1 VRWPSSARWW
11 STATSARCRLTTLLR
26 RPDWIDWTMVRIDVF
41 VWLFICVVW
50 CIVAYMIMLMYYL
63 NTLKL
68 ISIGVS
74 AKLWLGGVW
83 FGGQQNA
90 RGVCAAH
97 RTIDRSCCTLQHTG
111 IVEEKNWNFF
121 IVIVVIVGLFSETF
135 GNLVRYFDWS
145 TTCCSQSI
153 SFFFISTIPFF
164 FNFNFLKQFYFL
176 YQTIVEC
183 DWCDVWCVDS
193 SQCSKQWCD
202 RRW

>member
-1 VRWPSSARWW
+1 MLVVVVRRTAVRTCVGRVPRGGGAQRPRRGVVWW
-11 STATSARCRLTTLLR
+11 HCLV
-26 RPDWIDWTMVRIDVF
+26 DRIKSIEQWCVLIYSCCVLF
-41 VWLFICVVW
+41 VCVVW
-50 CIVAYMIMLMYYL
+50 CVVTCTIMLVMYYL

-97 RTIDRSCCTLQHTG
+97 RTIDRSCCTLQRTNALLR
-111 IVEEKNWNFF
+111 EKKWNFF
-121 IVIVVIVGLFSETF
+121 IVIVVILGLFSETF

-153 SFFFISTIPFF
+153 SFYFHNTFF
-164 FNFNFLKQFYFL
+164 FSISIF
-176 YQTIVEC
+176 
-183 DWCDVWCVDS
+183 
-193 SQCSKQWCD
+193 
-202 RRW
+202 